1 MTALTKKTN
10 SPLSVSF
17 IFLWLTIFLK
27 ISINQDLFDLFVA
40 RLYNSNS
47 GELSLSIKVHPSN
60 YLLIFIFLFSLI
72 SGEIRK
78 SIISCSNELKSLFHF
93 FLATITVSALSVYFN
108 GISGVGYLIE
118 THIIASTL
126 GIMTYICSEKHKGI
140 IKDTILIFI
149 LLNSMLAFVEFFFH
163 RHLIGYPQYTT
174 ASFFRSSAFLGHPLD
189 NALITASAFFFIF
202 STKWNLT
209 IKLLSS
215 FFYEASLLCYGAR
228 TAVVISSITITIFLV
243 VSFFKGFRK
252 KTKYL
257 ELSAFIFFAL
267 IISLI
272 LFILIHDFGF
282 GKRIFALDLF
292 DESGAVRIKL
302 FDIFHYVTNR
312 ELLTGISQTNI
323 STLSTSLVGI
333 QVIENFWVLFII
345 LLGVP
350 LGIFF
355 IFFFVKMLFSLI
367 YKQKLTSQ
375 LAAFTFILIASSNNS
390 LASKSV
396 SLTIIILLLVTSF
409 QSKKEYNRTR

>member
-1 MTALTKKTN
+1 M
-10 SPLSVSF
+10 
-17 IFLWLTIFLK
+17 
-27 ISINQDLFDLFVA
+27 
-40 RLYNSNS
+40 
-47 GELSLSIKVHPSN
+47 
-60 YLLIFIFLFSLI
+60 
-72 SGEIRK
+72 
-78 SIISCSNELKSLFHF
+78 
-93 FLATITVSALSVYFN
+93 
-108 GISGVGYLIE
+108 
-118 THIIASTL
+118 
-126 GIMTYICSEKHKGI
+126 
-140 IKDTILIFI
+140 
-149 LLNSMLAFVEFFFH
+149 
-163 RHLIGYPQYTT
+163 
-174 ASFFRSSAFLGHPLD
+174 
-189 NALITASAFFFIF
+189 
-202 STKWNLT
+202 
-209 IKLLSS
+209 
-215 FFYEASLLCYGAR
+215 
-228 TAVVISSITITIFLV
+228 VISSITITIFLV

-409 QSKKEYNRTR
+409 QPKKEYNRAR